1 MRETDMEMEFS
12 ANIVYPGLLN
22 TKSKN
27 WNEVASTE
35 DLCVSTT
42 VF

>member
-1 MRETDMEMEFS
+1 MSGFFYWIKETDMEMEFS

-27 WNEVASTE
+27 WIEIASME
-35 DLCVSTT
+35 ST
-42 VF
+42 